1 MQRFFYMTHVRT
13 SEGYDVKVPSN
24 GQVNLNTVLGALGTA
39 GFVGLNLKDIVG
51 GLFNR
56 GAFNGMGL
64 DAIMGLLIPMLT
76 AMGCQRNEPA
86 CHEDHFITRHEF
98 GLEKELAA
106 KDSKIALLESTIF
119 TDKKSLELYQYIDGQ
134 LKEVRE
140 FICEQ
145 KVRNQGNGDAIRELD
160 RKIDSAVAL
169 EAERRCC
176 ADQRIVAY
184 ANGTFAPK
192 VIVGFTPDAT
202 DTTPASTYNPLC
214 CGCDK

>member
-1 MQRFFYMTHVRT
+1 MGHYVKSTD
-13 SEGYDVKVPSN
+13 GYDVKVPSQ
-24 GQVNLNTVLGALGTA
+24 GEVTYGTVAGSLGLASFLGLGANNSGGIL
-39 GFVGLNLKDIVG
+39 G
-51 GLFNR
+51 GLLGNR
-56 GAFNGMGL
+56 NC
-64 DAIMGLLIPMLT
+64 
-76 AMGCQRNEPA
+76 GCS
-86 CHEDHFITRHEF
+86 EDHCVNRYE
-98 GLEKELAA
+98 LAMEKELAA

-192 VIVGFTPDAT
+192 AVAAFTPDAT
-202 DTTPASTYNPLC
+202 STSVLTTYNPLC
-214 CGCDK
+214 CECAK

>member
-1 MQRFFYMTHVRT
+1 MTHVRT

-86 CHEDHFITRHEF
+86 CSEDHCVNRYE
-98 GLEKELAA
+98 LAMEKELAA
-106 KDSKIALLESTIF
+106 KDSKIALLEANTF
-119 TDKKSLELYQYIDGQ
+119 TDGKMLEMYKYFDGE
-134 LKEVRE
+134 LRGVRE

-145 KVRNQGNGDAIRELD
+145 KVRNQGNADAIRELD

-176 ADQRIVAY
+176 ADQRVVAY
-184 ANGTFAPK
+184 VNGTFAPK
-192 VIVGFTPDAT
+192 AVADFTPAT
-202 DTTPASTYNPLC
+202 TSTPLTTYNPLC
-214 CGCDK
+214 CECGQ

>member
-1 MQRFFYMTHVRT
+1 MTHVRT

-39 GFVGLNLKDIVG
+39 GFL
-51 GLFNR
+51 
-56 GAFNGMGL
+56 GMGAGNGCNGGIL
-64 DAIMGLLIPMLT
+64 GNLLGGNRNNC
-76 AMGCQRNEPA
+76 GCS
-86 CHEDHFITRHEF
+86 EDHFITRHEF

-176 ADQRIVAY
+176 ADQRVVAY
-184 ANGTFAPK
+184 VNGTFAPK
-192 VIVGFTPDAT
+192 AVADFTPAT
-202 DTTPASTYNPLC
+202 TSTPLTTYNPLC
-214 CGCDK
+214 CECAK

>member
-1 MQRFFYMTHVRT
+1 MTHVRT
-13 SEGYDVKVPSN
+13 SEGYDVKVPSQ
-24 GQVNLNTVLGALGTA
+24 GQVTLNSVLSALGTA

-64 DAIMGLLIPMLT
+64 ETIVTMLIPMLT
-76 AMGCQRNEPA
+76 AMGCQRNEPT
-86 CHEDHFITRHEF
+86 CHEDHFVTRYEF
-98 GLEKELAA
+98 GLEKENAA
-106 KDSKIALLESTIF
+106 KDSKIALLEANIYENQ
-119 TDKKSLELYQYIDGQ
+119 KSLELYKYVDSQF
-134 LKEVRE
+134 KEVRE

-145 KVRNQGNGDAIRELD
+145 KVRNQGVGDAVRELD

-169 EAERRCC
+169 ETERRCC
-176 ADQRIVAY
+176 ADQRIVSY

-202 DTTPASTYNPLC
+202 DTTPASIYNPLC